1 MTPVGVS
8 GTDHEMI
15 MAKTKFPDS
24 HTGEVVSVNTELLKP
39 LCAGNNIPVINPICA
54 GEEAGKPIFNVN
66 ADEVAASVAKAI
78 NTDLLIF
85 CSNTYIMDKEKK
97 RLPIIKTGEVEK
109 FIGDGTFTGGV
120 VIKTRE
126 CRDVLRTGH
135 VKKIIVLNGRDSDSL
150 ENELFGDQSHGSHIE

>member
-1 MTPVGVS
+1 M
-8 GTDHEMI
+8 
-15 MAKTKFPDS
+15 
-24 HTGEVVSVNTELLKP
+24 
-39 LCAGNNIPVINPICA
+39 
-54 GEEAGKPIFNVN
+54 N